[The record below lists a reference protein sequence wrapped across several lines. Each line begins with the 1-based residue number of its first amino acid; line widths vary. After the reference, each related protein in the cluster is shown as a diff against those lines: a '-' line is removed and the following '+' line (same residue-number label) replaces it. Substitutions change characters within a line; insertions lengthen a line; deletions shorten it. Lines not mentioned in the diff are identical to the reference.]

1 MCDDTGSFPALALE
15 ALEALAEASPSSPV
29 SAGKEHDMADGDDF
43 DLWLGRIGSD
53 TPSVGKSL
61 ARARRAGGHAGA
73 AVRRFT
79 GARLGR
85 GNGLGRVLGR
95 GSSRP
100 SVFARRVVVK
110 SRIVKLGKGMAAAA
124 HLRYLQRDET
134 TREGERGSLYGRDA
148 DQVDAKPILDRSSGD
163 RHQFRFIVAPE
174 DGAQYD
180 DLKPMVRRL
189 MDQAE
194 KDLGTK
200 LDWLAVDHF
209 NTGHPH
215 AHVIVRGK
223 DEMGKDLIIARDYMT
238 QGLRSRAAEIVS
250 LDLGPR
256 TAQEIA
262 ASVSREI
269 EQERF
274 TRIDRALM
282 RQADQEGV
290 IAVTQAD
297 PGQHASLMGRLRT
310 LSRLG
315 LAEEGKNGHWA
326 LDRELEPTL
335 RRMGERGDII
345 RTLNRELRE
354 AGIHRPPQSHSLFDP
369 AHGRAVIGTVVA
381 TGLSDEHRDR
391 RYLIIDGVDGNSHY
405 ADIGEDQQSYPTGSI
420 VRLSPAPIEVR
431 DVDRTVAEIAGRNQ
445 GRYSVDIHL
454 RHDPLMTEDRAQAHV
469 RRLEAMRR
477 MIGKPERQ
485 PDGSWV
491 IGQDH
496 LADAERYE
504 REKTR
509 RLPVQIETLS
519 TRPLEQLPGHDGA
532 TWLDRELTSDQPT
545 PLSGGFGAE
554 VRKSLVQ
561 RQAWLVE
568 QGLAEQEG
576 PGLRTCRNLLAILQ
590 QRELDRTCGQIEQ
603 ETGLQHVAPLRGEPI
618 DGLYRRSVMVGDQ
631 RYAMIEKSRE
641 FSLVLWRPVLERAI
655 GKPVS
660 GIMRDG
666 PINWTIGGRNRGLG
680 IS

>member
-1 MCDDTGSFPALALE
+1 MKLALT
-15 ALEALAEASPSSPV
+15 ASHPFLRK
-29 SAGKEHDMADGDDF
+29 AGKDIDMAGGDDF
-43 DLWLGRIGSD
+43 DLWLGHIGRD
-53 TPSVGKSL
+53 TPTVGKSL
-61 ARARRAGGHAGA
+61 ARARRAGGRSCAAAG
-73 AVRRFT
+73 RFT

-85 GNGLGRVLGR
+85 GNGVGRVLGQ

-100 SVFARRVVVK
+100 PVVSRRVMVK
-110 SRIVKLGKGMAAAA
+110 SRIVKLGKGMAASA
-124 HLRYLQRDET
+124 HLRYLQRDGT
-134 TREGERGSLYGRDA
+134 TREGQRGSLYGRDA
-148 DQVDAKPILDRSSGD
+148 DQIDGKPFLDRSSGD

-174 DGAQYD
+174 DGAQYG
-180 DLKPMVRRL
+180 DLKPVVRRL
-189 MDQAE
+189 MEQAE

-200 LDWLAVDHF
+200 LDWVAVDHF

-223 DEMGKDLIIARDYMT
+223 DETSKDLVIAQDYLT
-238 QGLRSRAAEIVS
+238 QGLRARASEIVS

-256 TAQEIA
+256 TPQEIA
-262 ASVSREI
+262 ASVAREI

-274 TRIDRALM
+274 TSIDRALM
-282 RQADQEGV
+282 RQANEQGV

-297 PGQHASLMGRLRT
+297 PGRHASLMGRLRT

-315 LAEEGKNGHWA
+315 LAEEGNNGRWA

-345 RTLNRELRE
+345 RTLNRELQE
-354 AGIHRPPQSHSLFDP
+354 AGIHRPPHSNSLFDP
-369 AHGRAVIGTVVA
+369 AHDRAVIGRVVA

-391 RYLIIDGVDGNSHY
+391 RYLILDGIDGRSHY
-405 ADIGEDQQSYPTGSI
+405 ADIGENKQSFVTGSI

-431 DVDRTVAEIAGRNQ
+431 EVDRTVAEIAGRNQ
-445 GRYSVDIHL
+445 GCYSVDTHL
-454 RHDPLMTEDRAQAHV
+454 KQDPHMTEDRAQAHV

-477 MIGKPERQ
+477 TIGKPERQ

-504 REKTR
+504 REKTS

-532 TWLDRELTSDQPT
+532 TWLDRELTSDRPA

-554 VRKSLVQ
+554 VRRGLVQ

-568 QGLAEQEG
+568 QGLAEREG
-576 PGLRTCRNLLAILQ
+576 HVLRTRRNLLAILQ

-603 ETGLQHVAPLRGEPI
+603 ETGLRHVAPQRGEPI
-618 DGLYRRSVMVGDQ
+618 EGIYHRSVMVGDK

-641 FSLVLWRPVLERAI
+641 FSLVPWRPVLERAI

-666 PINWTIGGRNRGLG
+666 PISWTIGGRSRGLG

>member
-1 MCDDTGSFPALALE
+1 
-15 ALEALAEASPSSPV
+15 
-29 SAGKEHDMADGDDF
+29 MADGDDF
-43 DLWLGRIGSD
+43 DLWLGHIGRD
-53 TPSVGKSL
+53 TPAVGKCL
-61 ARARRAGGHAGA
+61 ARARRAGGQGSSA
-73 AVRRFT
+73 ARRFT

-85 GNGLGRVLGR
+85 GNGVGRVVGQ
-95 GSSRP
+95 GSSR
-100 SVFARRVVVK
+100 SAAGMRRVVVK
-110 SRIVKLGKGMAAAA
+110 SRIVKLGRGMAASA
-124 HLRYLQRDET
+124 HLRYLQRDGT
-134 TREGERGSLYGRDA
+134 TREGERGSLYGSDA
-148 DQVDAKPILDRSSGD
+148 DRLDSKPFLERSAGD

-180 DLKPMVRRL
+180 DLKPVVRRL

-200 LDWLAVDHF
+200 LDWVAVDHF

-223 DEMGKDLIIARDYMT
+223 EDTGKDLVIARDYMT
-238 QGLRSRAAEIVS
+238 QGLRARASEIVS

-256 TAQEIA
+256 ASQEIA
-262 ASVSREI
+262 ASVAREI

-274 TRIDRALM
+274 TSIDRALM
-282 RQADQEGV
+282 REANEEGV
-290 IAVTQAD
+290 ITVTKAD
-297 PGQHASLMGRLRT
+297 PGQHASLIRRLRT

-315 LAEEGKNGHWA
+315 LAEEGRNGRWA

-369 AHGRAVIGTVVA
+369 AQGTVVIGRVVA

-391 RYLIIDGVDGNSHY
+391 RYLIIDGIDGRSHY
-405 ADIGEDQQSYPTGSI
+405 ADIGEDQQSFATGSI
-420 VRLSPAPIEVR
+420 LRLSPAPVEVR
-431 DVDRTVAEIAGRNQ
+431 EVDRTVARLAAEHQ
-445 GRYSVDIHL
+445 GRYSVDLHL
-454 RHDPLMTEDRAQAHV
+454 RQDPNITEDRAQAHV

-477 MIGKPERQ
+477 MTGKPDRQ

-491 IGQDH
+491 IGEDH
-496 LADAERYE
+496 LAHAERYE
-504 REKTR
+504 RDKSQR
-509 RLPVQIETLS
+509 QPLRIETLS
-519 TRPLEQLPGHDGA
+519 TRPLEELPGHDGA
-532 TWLDRELTSDQPT
+532 TWLDRELTSDQPVR
-545 PLSGGFGAE
+545 LSDGFGAE
-554 VRKSLVQ
+554 VRKSLAQ
-561 RQAWLVE
+561 RQVWLVE

-576 PGLRTCRNLLAILQ
+576 QGLRIRRNLLTILQ
-590 QRELDRTCGQIEQ
+590 QRELDRTCRQIEQ
-603 ETGLQHVAPLRGEPI
+603 EMGLKHLAPQRGEPI
-618 DGLYRRSVMVGDQ
+618 EGIYRRSVVVGDQ

-641 FSLVLWRPVLERAI
+641 FSLVPWRPVLDRAI

-660 GIMRDG
+660 GVMRDG
-666 PINWTIGGRNRGLG
+666 PISWTIGGRSRGLG